1 MNVGDIMGIGNLI
14 LGVNSVTVSCL
25 IHYDSLLQNATAFLL
40 QNATEVYYK
49 IRHVY
54 YYKIRQFYYKMRQL
68 LQVPTILLQN
78 ATGITKCDVC
88 YKLQQYNVK

>member
-1 MNVGDIMGIGNLI
+1 MNVGDIMSIGNVI

-25 IHYDSLLQNATAFLL
+25 IHYDSLLQNATAILL
-40 QNATEVYYK
+40 QNAAEVYYK

-68 LQVPTILLQN
+68 LQN
-78 ATGITKCDVC
+78 ATFVTNC
-88 YKLQQYNVK
+88 NNSTM